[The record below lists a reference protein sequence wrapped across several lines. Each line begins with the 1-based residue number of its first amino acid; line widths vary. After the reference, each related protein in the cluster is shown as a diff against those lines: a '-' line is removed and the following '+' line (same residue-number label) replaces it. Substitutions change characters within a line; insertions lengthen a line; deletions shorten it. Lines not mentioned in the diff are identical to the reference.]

1 MQFIGQRFGM
11 NFIELLLLAAIWGA
25 SFLFLRIGG
34 PEFGPIPIIALR
46 VSIAAIVLL
55 PAIRLPAARIQ
66 FRAKALPLFIVG
78 ITNSAIPFCLFAY
91 STLYVNA
98 GFDSVLNATT
108 PLWAALIA
116 LALFQAPLGGIQSVG
131 LVLGLGGVVILVW
144 DKLVAG
150 IPGVAGAIGAALLA
164 PLLYGFAVNY
174 SKRHLA
180 GVRPFVVAFGSQFFA
195 STVLVPAAFF
205 FWPHGAISP
214 LTWMCVIA
222 LGIVCT
228 GFAYVIYFRLVEHVN
243 AAYAASVTFIVPIFG
258 LLWGALFLGEKVTPM
273 MGVGCIVVLGG
284 TVLASGKLGWGRP
297 VDIGS
302 E

>member
-1 MQFIGQRFGM
+1 M

-34 PEFGPIPIIALR
+34 PELGPIPIIALR
-46 VSIAAIVLL
+46 VGIAAIVLL
-55 PAIRLPAARIQ
+55 PAIRLPVARIQ

-116 LALFQAPLGGIQSVG
+116 LMLFQAPLGRIQATG
-131 LVLGLGGVVILVW
+131 LVLGLAGVVILAW
-144 DKLVAG
+144 DKLGAG
-150 IPGVAGAIGAALLA
+150 IPGVPGAIAAALLA
-164 PLLYGFAVNY
+164 PLFYGFAVNY
-174 SKRHLA
+174 SKRHLV

-195 STVLVPAAFF
+195 AMVLVPAAPFL
-205 FWPHGAISP
+205 WPHRAVSP
-214 LTWMCVIA
+214 LVWMSVIA

-228 GFAYVIYFRLVEHVN
+228 GFAYVLYFRLVERVS

-273 MGVGCIVVLGG
+273 VGVGCVVVLVG
-284 TVLASGKLGWGRP
+284 TVLASGKFGVART

-302 E
+302 R